1 MSKILKLLQISVV
14 SGVIIFCSFSANA
27 SDNIPKLKIKSDKQ
41 KVQLEEVKKI
51 KRVCDVQKMRLT
63 VECSP
68 KISCKSNPIV
78 FEMKDS
84 VLNIYRN
91 SSARIPFDDF
101 YRDPS
106 LELGYNA
113 ASSNGEKMSFGL
125 AYHECREKGLRLPLI
140 TELYSAYEAQKNIP
154 HDECSFELDE
164 YAADMF
170 TVSSSVRQNH
180 GTALDMNTGKSIKY
194 NEKDLKRVRCVE

>member
-14 SGVIIFCSFSANA
+14 SGVIIFYSFSANA

-41 KVQLEEVKKI
+41 KVQLEEVKEI
-51 KRVCDVQKMRLT
+51 KRVCDVQKMRLI
-63 VECSP
+63 VECS
-68 KISCKSNPIV
+68 SEMLCKSNPIV

-84 VLNIYRN
+84 VSNIYRN

-106 LELGYNA
+106 LEIGYNA

-125 AYHECREKGLRLPLI
+125 AYQVCREKGLRLPMAD
-140 TELYSAYEAQKNIP
+140 ELYSAYEAQKNIP
-154 HDECSFELDE
+154 PDECSFKHDE
-164 YAADMF
+164 YASDIF
-170 TVSSSVRQNH
+170 TVLTTEKQNH

-194 NEKDLKRVRCVE
+194 YEKDLKRVRCVE